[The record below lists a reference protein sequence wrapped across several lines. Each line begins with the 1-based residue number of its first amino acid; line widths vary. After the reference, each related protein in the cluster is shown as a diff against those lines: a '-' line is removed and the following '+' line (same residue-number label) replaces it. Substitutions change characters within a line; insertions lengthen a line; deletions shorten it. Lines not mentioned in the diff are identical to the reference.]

1 MKVIRCQRRDRLPCG
16 FHSDVNFDFYLHAR
30 FHSLKRVQHR
40 KTERKKMRKK
50 ERKGRNKREFAR
62 CVLSHSWKRESEAQP
77 AAEFCAVLPETE
89 LDSICAGKL
98 SSTSPFVA
106 AAQEVITFS
115 SRLQCRD
122 VKRALKLRQE

>member
-1 MKVIRCQRRDRLPCG
+1 MFPLV
-16 FHSDVNFDFYLHAR
+16 
-30 FHSLKRVQHR
+30 
-40 KTERKKMRKK
+40 KTSPTQKERKK
-50 ERKGRNKREFAR
+50 ERERKREFAR

-98 SSTSPFVA
+98 SSTSAFVA